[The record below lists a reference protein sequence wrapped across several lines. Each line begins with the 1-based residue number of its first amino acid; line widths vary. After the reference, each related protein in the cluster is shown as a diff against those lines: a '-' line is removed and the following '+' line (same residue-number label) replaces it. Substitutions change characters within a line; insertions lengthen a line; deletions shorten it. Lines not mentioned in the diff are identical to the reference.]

1 MSATDTARRLVF
13 RMVGTWWRIDLSSPE
28 AISDSTKEIAAGVLG
43 RADDRSTARARLR
56 DALGRAA
63 SAAADADAQLLMIQT
78 DIGPGQPM
86 SATLTV
92 FEDERMRMSPAIGT
106 DAASVLAVFDKSV
119 PLVDPARADTLVRRR
134 SMDGEVARVHAIE
147 ETVEVEDGER
157 YTQRRLVAQYWYPLP
172 GTKRLLTVV
181 LTTPLGD
188 IPHTLLS
195 YFDAI
200 VAASAFQEA

>member
-1 MSATDTARRLVF
+1 MTTADTAHRLVF

-28 AISDSTKEIAAGVLG
+28 TIAGSAKDIAAGVLG
-43 RADDRSTARARLR
+43 RADDRATARARLR
-56 DALGRAA
+56 GELGK
-63 SAAADADAQLLMIQT
+63 AAAAAAGADAQLLMIQT
-78 DIGPGQPM
+78 DLGPGTPM

-106 DAASVLAVFDKSV
+106 DAASVLAVFEESV
-119 PLVDPARADTLVRRR
+119 PMMDPARAGTLVRRR
-134 SMDGEVARVHAIE
+134 FVDGEVVRVHAIE
-147 ETVEVEDGER
+147 ETVEIEDGER
-157 YTQRRLVAQYWYPLP
+157 YTQRRLVAQYWYPIP
-172 GTKRLLTVV
+172 GSKHLLTVV

-200 VAASAFQEA
+200 VAASAFQEG

>member
-1 MSATDTARRLVF
+1 MTTTDATRQLVF
-13 RMVGTWWRIDLSSPE
+13 RMIGTWWRIDLTSPE
-28 AISDSTKEIAAGVLG
+28 AIADSTKQIAAGVLG
-43 RADDRSTARARLR
+43 RADDRATGRARLR
-56 DALGRAA
+56 EELGKAA
-63 SAAADADAQLLMIQT
+63 AAAADAHAQLLMIQT
-78 DIGPGQPM
+78 ELGPGQPM

-106 DAASVLAVFDKSV
+106 DAASVLAVFEKSV
-119 PLVDPARADTLVRRR
+119 PLMDPARAETLVRRR
-134 SMDGEVARVHAIE
+134 CMDGEVVRVHAIE

-157 YTQRRLVAQYWYPLP
+157 YTQRRLVAQYWYPVP

-188 IPHTLLS
+188 IAHTLLS

-200 VAASAFQEA
+200 VAASAFQDA

>member
-28 AISDSTKEIAAGVLG
+28 AISESTKEIAAGVLG
-43 RADDRSTARARLR
+43 RADDRATARARLR
-56 DALGRAA
+56 DELGRAA
-63 SAAADADAQLLMIQT
+63 AAAADADAQLLMIQT

-106 DAASVLAVFDKSV
+106 DAASVLAVFEKSV